1 MKPTTFP
8 RKQHGLSLVEL
19 MVALLLSSFLIIGVT
34 QIFIDNKR
42 QYFFQQSQ
50 TGNQENSRFALMLIE
65 KELLK
70 AGHRR
75 LPQDSFELAFPYQG
89 AANDCPAFSLGQ
101 LARPSDSGN
110 GICIRYQRSYNGETD
125 CLGNGIANDAPVTT
139 RIERNANGELICM
152 AQGQSGTLLENLSG
166 LQFEYGV
173 STNGSR
179 LANQYLTAPAAGAS
193 IVSVR
198 YATLMASTAD
208 GQSLNKDSYHFPL
221 YATNA
226 STPTD
231 YRLYKSAQGTTTLR
245 NIAQ

>member
-1 MKPTTFP
+1 MKQLVFP
-8 RKQHGLSLVEL
+8 RKQHGLSLIEL
-19 MVALLLSSFLIIGVT
+19 MIALLISSFLIIGVT

-42 QYFFQQSQ
+42 NYLFQQSQ

-65 KELLK
+65 KELFK
-70 AGHRR
+70 TGHRR
-75 LPQDSFELAFPYQG
+75 LPQDSFEIAFPIQG
-89 AANDCPAFSLGQ
+89 AANGCPAFSPGQ

-110 GICIRYQRSYNGETD
+110 GICLRHQRSYNGETD
-125 CLGNGIANDAPVTT
+125 CLGNGITNDNPVTT

-166 LQFEYGV
+166 MQFEYGV

-179 LANQYLTAPAAGAS
+179 LANKYLTSPPTDAS

-198 YATLMASTAD
+198 YATLMASSAN
-208 GQSLNKDSYHFPL
+208 GQSLNQDSYYFPL
-221 YATNA
+221 SASVA

-231 YRLYKSAQGTTTLR
+231 RRLYKSAQGTTTLR